1 MRILA
6 KFSIPGPLRA
16 ATHAL
21 GATQIVGWGTTMYAP
36 AILASPIVADTG
48 WARTDV
54 FAAFSASLVI
64 GALAARPAG
73 RLIDRQGGRTA
84 LAIGSGLTALGLAG
98 AALAPTLAFYF
109 AAWAVLGVAM
119 RLMLYEAAFAT
130 LAAAASESS
139 RRLNKGGGDSPAA
152 GGSDARRAISVLTL
166 YGGLASTVFWPLG
179 AELIAAFGWRATFAV
194 YAALNLFVCLP
205 LHAFFLPAA
214 GVAVSSG
221 ERSAGAP
228 DHHAGLLAGRERKI
242 ALVTLTLAFVL
253 LMYVNSALSAH
264 LIDILVAFGLPYE
277 SAVAASSL
285 KGIGQVVGRVWEI
298 VFAGGLHPLTLC
310 VVAIGLT
317 PLALVALLLPLGV
330 TGAVLFTFGQ
340 GASNGLITIA
350 RGAAPLVLFGSAGY
364 GTLIGTMA
372 APVLMAIAI
381 APAVYAAIIELYG
394 HQIAM
399 LTNIAAALA
408 GLALVAMLAW
418 RVRKPPVTPPG
429 VHSHDA

>member
-1 MRILA
+1 MLS

-21 GATQIVGWGTTMYAP
+21 GATQIIGWGTTMYAP

-84 LAIGSGLTALGLAG
+84 LAVGSGLTALGLAG
-98 AALAPTLAFYF
+98 AALAPSLPFYF
-109 AAWAVLGVAM
+109 AAWAVLGIAM

-130 LAAAASESS
+130 LAV
-139 RRLNKGGGDSPAA
+139 A

-214 GVAVSSG
+214 GVAVPSG

-264 LIDILVAFGLPYE
+264 LIDILAAFGLPYE

-298 VFAGGLHPLTLC
+298 VFAGGFHPLTLC
-310 VVAIGLT
+310 VIAIGLT
-317 PLALVALLLPLGV
+317 PLALVALLLPVGV
-330 TGAVLFTFGQ
+330 AGAVLFAFGQ
-340 GASNGLITIA
+340 GASNGLVTIA

-372 APVLMAIAI
+372 APVLMAIAV
-381 APAVYAAIIELYG
+381 APAAYAAIIEAYG
-394 HQIAM
+394 HQFGM
-399 LTNIAAALA
+399 LTNIVAALA
-408 GLALVAMLAW
+408 GLGLVMFLAW
-418 RVRKPPVTPPG
+418 RVRKSP
-429 VHSHDA
+429 SA